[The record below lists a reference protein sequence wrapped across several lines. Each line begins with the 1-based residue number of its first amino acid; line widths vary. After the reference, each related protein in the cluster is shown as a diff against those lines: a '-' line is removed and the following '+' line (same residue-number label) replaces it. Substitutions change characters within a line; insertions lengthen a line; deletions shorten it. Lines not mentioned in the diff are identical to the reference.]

1 MLAYQLRGN
10 QAQPDKKSDHYVGDW
25 YVKYSIEEEKN
36 PELKLQAQEL
46 LRKRE
51 LGDPTTRELWKT
63 MNTWAIEGMRKTYA
77 RYGTRIDEATYESDI
92 YEQGKKIVEQG
103 LAK

>member
-10 QAQPDKKSDHYVGDW
+10 QGQPDKKSDHYVGDW

-51 LGDPTTRELWKT
+51 L
-63 MNTWAIEGMRKTYA
+63 
-77 RYGTRIDEATYESDI
+77 
-92 YEQGKKIVEQG
+92 
-103 LAK
+103 